1 VATEQRLTVGLDV
14 GGTKVLGVVVDAQG
28 YVRHEILSA
37 TVPGAAGV
45 VAGAVAAV
53 ETLAARAGVAVT
65 DLDGVGVGLPGMV
78 RATDGTV
85 EHAVNLGIEGRVPL
99 AAMLAEALG
108 GTVPVRVENDLNVA
122 VVGSAHALGPQA
134 QDIGFLALGTG
145 VAAGLLLDGRLRRG
159 ARGAAGEIGH
169 LTLVPGG
176 LPCKCG
182 QLGCLEQYASGSAL
196 DAAWPSRQ
204 GLPAPAELFAA
215 AEAGDPDAVT
225 LRDQFAWAVASAVRM
240 LILTCDVQHVVIG
253 GGVSSLGE
261 PLLRAVRAELD
272 REAQSSPFLR
282 TVQLSERVTLT
293 PAGVPVGAL
302 GAAIVARGPAVT
314 LAGRAEEGHV

>member
-1 VATEQRLTVGLDV
+1 VATEQQRLTVGLDV

-28 YVRHEILSA
+28 YVRHEILTA
-37 TVPGAAGV
+37 TVPGVAGV
-45 VAGAVAAV
+45 VAGVVAAV
-53 ETLAARAGVAVT
+53 ETLAARAGVAVAE
-65 DLDGVGVGLPGMV
+65 LDGVGIGLPGMV
-78 RATDGTV
+78 IAADGTV
-85 EHAVNLGIEGRVPL
+85 EHAVNLGIEDRVPL
-99 AAMLAEALG
+99 GAMVAGALG
-108 GTVPVRVENDLNVA
+108 GTVPVQVENDLNVA
-122 VVGSAHALGPQA
+122 VVGSAHALGPLA

-159 ARGAAGEIGH
+159 SRGAAGEIGH

-196 DAAWPSRQ
+196 DAAWPSRH
-204 GLPAPAELFAA
+204 GLPAPAEVFAA
-215 AEAGDPDAVT
+215 AAEGDAEAVA
-225 LRDQFAWAVASAVRM
+225 LRDQFAWAVASAVRI
-240 LILTCDVQHVVIG
+240 LVLTCDVQHVVIG
-253 GGVSSLGE
+253 GGVSSVGE

-282 TVQLSERVTLT
+282 TVRLSERVTLA

-302 GAAIVARGPAVT
+302 GAAIVGRGGQPVT
-314 LAGRAEEGHV
+314 AGREGRS